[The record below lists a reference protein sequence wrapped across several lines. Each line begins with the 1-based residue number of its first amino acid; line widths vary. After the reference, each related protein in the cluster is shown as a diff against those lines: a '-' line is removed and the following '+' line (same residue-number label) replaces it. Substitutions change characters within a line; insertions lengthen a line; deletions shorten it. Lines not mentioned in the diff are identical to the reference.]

1 MLMSQEK
8 GLRSFWYCLFPLAE
22 LDGKPRPFR
31 LLGENVAVWKD
42 DEGVPHAVLDRCP
55 HRTAKLS
62 GGTIQNGAIVCPYHG
77 WAFSGDGQCVHVPQ
91 DVLNKPVP
99 FGVRAFRCEA
109 RYGQVWV
116 CLGEPVADIPDVP
129 QYGQPGFRQVFEFSE
144 EWECSALRIMENE
157 FDAAHLSFVHAG
169 SFGSSDPVPSIAR
182 VEERPDGFVAYNE
195 MDVRNPEDMRG
206 ALHMTEAKTVRRT
219 TGHYMMPFNRVTEI
233 AYPNGLKNVLV
244 TWLTPM
250 EDNRTRFNQFVMRN
264 DTEEQVPAEQVR
276 AFDRRVTLE
285 DKLVLET
292 TDPMVP
298 LDVGEGVE
306 LHMPSDR
313 PGMVMRRMLR
323 RSFEQLRGE
332 QPERAAS

>member
-1 MLMSQEK
+1 MLMSHEPA
-8 GLRSFWYCLFPLAE
+8 LRRYWYCLFPASE
-22 LDGKPRPFR
+22 LDAKPRPFR
-31 LLGENVAVWKD
+31 LLGENVVIWTD
-42 DEGVPHAVLDRCP
+42 LEGAPHAVLDRCP
-55 HRTAKLS
+55 HRSAKLS
-62 GGTIQNGAIVCPYHG
+62 AGYVENGAIVCPYHG
-77 WAFSGDGQCVHVPQ
+77 WAFRGDGQCIHVPQ

-99 FGVRAFRCEA
+99 FGVRAFHCEI

-116 CLGEPVADIPDVP
+116 CLDEPAADIPEVP
-129 QYGQPGFRQVFEFSE
+129 QYGQAGFRQVFEFSE

-157 FDAAHLSFVHAG
+157 FDAAHLSFVHRG

-182 VEERPDGFVAYNE
+182 LEERPDGFVAYNE
-195 MDVRNPEDMRG
+195 MDVRNPEDMRD

-219 TGHYMMPFNRVTEI
+219 TGRYMLPFNRVTEI

-264 DTEEQVPAEQVR
+264 DTEAQVPSEQVV

-285 DKLVLET
+285 DKVVLET

-298 LDVGEGVE
+298 LDVSEGVE

-313 PGMVMRRMLR
+313 PGMLMRRLLR
-323 RSFEQLRGE
+323 TSFEQLR
-332 QPERAAS
+332 ERA